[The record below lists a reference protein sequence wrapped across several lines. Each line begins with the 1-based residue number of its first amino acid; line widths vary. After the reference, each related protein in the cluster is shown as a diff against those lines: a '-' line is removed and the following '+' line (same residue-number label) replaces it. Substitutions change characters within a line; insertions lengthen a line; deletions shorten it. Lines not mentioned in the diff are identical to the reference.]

1 MPSNITIF
9 NVHTVN
15 SGGIGQKGA
24 IALLKEHGIE
34 AKPCVS
40 AYMGQTAISV
50 KTTCAK
56 TILRIENIL
65 YGYS

>member
-1 MPSNITIF
+1 VPSKITIF
-9 NVHTVN
+9 NIHTVN

-24 IALLKEHGIE
+24 IALLKEHGID

-50 KTTCAK
+50 KTVCSK
-56 TILRIENIL
+56 TILKIERIL
-65 YGYS
+65 YGY